1 MTGAPYRLAMFPLG
15 QPLLPG
21 RLLPLRVFEP
31 RYLAL
36 LRHCLQMESPEFGVV
51 LIERG
56 FEVGGGDQRTRVG
69 TAVGILETV
78 PRPTGDVAV
87 VGVGRRR
94 VRVLEWL
101 PDDPHPWALV
111 EDWPDSGADLDI
123 RAPSES
129 AGSDR
134 AGSDLAGDL
143 VSISLERLRRLA
155 ELSGL
160 PERHHDAI
168 ERLASAADVLDTSEM
183 TFALAASAGFG
194 AADQQRLLCCDGAMD
209 RLRTMQELLDDL
221 EAVVRF
227 QRGEGA

>member
-21 RLLPLRVFEP
+21 RLLPLRIFEP

-36 LRHCLQMESPEFGVV
+36 LRHCLQMDSPEFGVV

-56 FEVGGGDQRTRVG
+56 FEVGGGDQRTMVG
-69 TAVGILETV
+69 TAVGIVEAL

-94 VRVLEWL
+94 VRVREWL

-111 EDWPDSGADLDI
+111 EDWPDSETVRGTPAD
-123 RAPSES
+123 
-129 AGSDR
+129 SD
-134 AGSDLAGDL
+134 SFEHL
-143 VSISLERLRRLA
+143 VTTSLERLRRLA

-160 PERHHDAI
+160 PARHLDAI
-168 ERLASAADVLDTSEM
+168 ERLATAVDVLDASDT

-194 AADQQRLLCCDGAMD
+194 AADQQRLLCCEGASD
-209 RLRTMQELLDDL
+209 RLRTMQGLLDDL

>member
-56 FEVGGGDQRTRVG
+56 FEVGGGDQRTMVG
-69 TAVGILETV
+69 TAVGILETLR
-78 PRPTGDVAV
+78 RPTGDVAV

-111 EDWPDSGADLDI
+111 EDWPDSETNLDNC
-123 RAPSES
+123 APSE
-129 AGSDR
+129 R

-143 VSISLERLRRLA
+143 ISISLERLRTLA

-168 ERLASAADVLDTSEM
+168 ERLATATDVLDTSEM
-183 TFALAASAGFG
+183 TFALAATAGFG
-194 AADQQRLLCCDGAMD
+194 AADQQRLLCSAGAMD
-209 RLRTMQELLDDL
+209 RLRTMQELLDDM

>member
-1 MTGAPYRLAMFPLG
+1 MTSAPYRLAMFPLG

-21 RLLPLRVFEP
+21 RLLPLRIFEP

-36 LRHCLQMESPEFGVV
+36 LHHCLHMESPEFGVV

-56 FEVGGGDQRTRVG
+56 FEVGGGDHRSMVG
-69 TAVGILETV
+69 TAVGVLEAL

-87 VGVGRRR
+87 VGIGRRR
-94 VRVLEWL
+94 LRVLEWL

-111 EDWPDSGADLDI
+111 EDWPDSELDPGGGF
-123 RAPSES
+123 AS
-129 AGSDR
+129 
-134 AGSDLAGDL
+134 L
-143 VSISLERLRRLA
+143 VSTTLERLLRLA

-160 PERHHDAI
+160 SDRHREAI
-168 ERLASAADVLDTSEM
+168 ERLATATEVLDASDM
-183 TFALAASAGFG
+183 SFALAASAGFG
-194 AADQQRLLCCDGAMD
+194 ASDQQRLLSCDDALE

-227 QRGEGA
+227 QLGEGT